1 QTFQSR
7 AASEAPAGDND
18 PASSSLSLDSD
29 CIELEPSQLGRRD
42 YWERFYG
49 QELANYLDEAAAN
62 DEEGGSGDDRGE
74 VWFGAAAEQRL
85 VSYVERRLNAIR
97 DACPT
102 QQLAVV
108 DIGCG
113 NGHLALRLA
122 ANSHLLTGL
131 SRLLCLDYSE
141 PAIELTNRLASKAGV
156 SDLVIARLLD
166 VTEPGAAASALE
178 FLRAPDSN
186 IHYPNLLLLDKGTY
200 DAISLCPDNS
210 QGKRFAYRQFAVKLL
225 DSVANSNN
233 QLVVASC
240 NWTETELIA
249 QFSDQFK
256 HVETLPGRAFKFGGA
271 VGADVTTVKSRMSAM
286 TTEKLV
292 PESEVTRLVIEC
304 MRWAGADSTHAAR
317 LAEILLSADR
327 RGHYSHGINRLDV
340 YVRDVRAGVTQGS
353 GEPAIL
359 KETA

>member
-29 CIELEPSQLGRRD
+29 CIDPEPSQLGRRD
-42 YWERFYG
+42 YWQRFYG

-256 HVETLPGRAFKFGGA
+256 HVETLPVIK
-271 VGADVTTVKSRMSAM
+271 KSRMSA
-286 TTEKLV
+286 TVTEKLV